1 MSRGSTPTLSTK
13 IKRVGDPMLVE
24 EAAKKLR
31 HEYTNVTVGI
41 TTE

>member
-1 MSRGSTPTLSTK
+1 
-13 IKRVGDPMLVE
+13 MLVE

>member
-1 MSRGSTPTLSTK
+1 
-13 IKRVGDPMLVE
+13 MLVE

-31 HEYTNVTVGI
+31 HEYTNFTVSI

>member
-1 MSRGSTPTLSTK
+1 M
-13 IKRVGDPMLVE
+13 RVGDLMLVE

-31 HEYTNVTVGI
+31 HEYTNFTVSI